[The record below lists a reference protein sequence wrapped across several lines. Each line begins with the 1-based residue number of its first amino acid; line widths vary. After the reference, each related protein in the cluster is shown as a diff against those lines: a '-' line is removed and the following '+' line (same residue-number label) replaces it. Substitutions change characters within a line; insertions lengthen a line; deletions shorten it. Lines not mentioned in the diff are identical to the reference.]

1 MVPPLPLVR
10 RLRRVNPLF
19 SKVDLEGVGVKSAD
33 GGEGEGLLLLL
44 IDEGDGTI
52 WAMLHRMP
60 ARALLLGL
68 ANFSDLTAAHLPLIT
83 KNMI

>member
-33 GGEGEGLLLLL
+33 GGEGEGLLLLT
-44 IDEGDGTI
+44 EGGGGTI

-83 KNMI
+83 KR

>member
-33 GGEGEGLLLLL
+33 GGEGEGLLLLT
-44 IDEGDGTI
+44 GGTI
-52 WAMLHRMP
+52 WAMLDRMP

-83 KNMI
+83 KR